1 MTQAAL
7 IVAHGQPSDPDPAEA
22 ELARL
27 AASVAV
33 LLPDWRIG
41 FATLAAPGA
50 LARAVAKLGPE
61 GRAYPL
67 FMAGGWFTRVQ
78 LPARLAAAGAPLWQ
92 VLEPLGCDP
101 DLHALAVQIVKAEAP
116 ETVLL
121 AAHGSFK
128 SAVPADIAAHVV
140 AAIAKATGCRT
151 EAAFIDQAPQLSHA
165 TGHGPRAICLPF
177 FATEGGHVRDDI
189 PAALQA
195 AGFQGRILPPLGLH
209 PDVPALIAKAI
220 SRGVAVCADRCRWQ
234 RGQGADA

>member
-27 AASVAV
+27 AAKVAT
-33 LLPDWRIG
+33 LLPNWRIG
-41 FATLAAPGA
+41 SATLASPGA
-50 LARAVAKLGPE
+50 LSRAVADLGPE
-61 GRAYPL
+61 GWAYPL

-78 LPARLAAAGAPLWQ
+78 LPARLAASDAPHWQ

-101 DLHALAVQIVKAEAP
+101 DLHSLAVQIVRAEAP

-128 SAVPADIAAHVV
+128 STVPADVAAHVV
-140 AAIAKATGCRT
+140 DLIARSTGCRT
-151 EAAFIDQAPQLSHA
+151 EAAFIDQSPQLSQV

-189 PAALQA
+189 PAALQT
-195 AGFQGRILPPLGLH
+195 AGFQGRILRPLGLH
-209 PDVPALIAKAI
+209 PDIPALIAKAI
-220 SRGVAVCADRCRWQ
+220 SHRTVVCADRCRWQ
-234 RGQGADA
+234 RAPGAGA